1 MKRTILIII
10 VILIFLAGIGVLS
23 YPLISSVINNM
34 AVREGA
40 NTYHRAVEQID
51 KSEIE
56 EQFDE
61 AEKYNESLHRVILT
75 DPFDAKSYGLIGEN
89 YSNTFTMSSDGVI
102 GYIEVPKIN
111 VYLPIYHGT
120 SLDVLSR
127 GAGHLEHSS
136 LPIGGKSTHSVISA
150 HSAFPGETFF
160 DYLTDLEEGDVFY
173 LYVLDR
179 TLKYE
184 VDKISVV
191 LPNDT
196 AGLQIVDG
204 EDYVTLV
211 TCTPYSVNTHRLL
224 VRGTRVPYDP
234 SEDAAQG
241 TTNIRFADGHL
252 FFLGYKL
259 PYVTVGLI
267 IGGFVLFVAAV
278 VVAIVLARKSKKKKL
293 IGRDRGS
300 APDNAEQPDTDPDN
314 KADEPGG
321 DDEG

>member
-10 VILIFLAGIGVLS
+10 VILIFLTGIGVLA
-23 YPLISSVINNM
+23 YPLVSSVVNNM
-34 AVREGA
+34 EVREGA
-40 NTYHRAVEQID
+40 DTYRRAVEQID
-51 KSEIE
+51 KSEINA
-56 EQFDE
+56 QFDE

-89 YSNTFTMSSDGVI
+89 YTNTFTMSSDGVI
-102 GYIEVPKIN
+102 GYIDIPKIN

-120 SLDVLSR
+120 DLDVLSR

-150 HSAFPGETFF
+150 HSAYPGETFF
-160 DYLTDLEEGDVFY
+160 DYLPDLEEGDEFY
-173 LYVLDR
+173 VHVLDR
-179 TLKYE
+179 TRKYE
-184 VDKISVV
+184 VDKIDVV
-191 LPNDT
+191 LPDDT

-224 VRGTRVPYDP
+224 VRGTRVPYDT
-234 SEDAAQG
+234 EKDAPQN
-241 TTNIRFADGHL
+241 TSTFKFAEGHL
-252 FFLGYKL
+252 FFMGYKL
-259 PYVTVGLI
+259 PYLAVGLI

-278 VVAIVLARKSKKKKL
+278 VTAIVLIRRNKKREL
-293 IGRDRGS
+293 IGRDRGANS
-300 APDNAEQPDTDPDN
+300 DD
-314 KADEPGG
+314 ADSDQNEAADVPGG